1 MAVKRFITAS
11 ILISLSAFCLAQEET
26 QAVSAAEA
34 PLATPIGERY
44 IRDYIYVPLR
54 SGQSSSHR
62 IVHKGLK
69 SGVIVSLLEDDAENK
84 YSLVRTSKGIEGW
97 IPTQYLVAEP
107 TAAIKL
113 REANQTIQQL
123 TKNAGPLSEKL
134 VTAEKQAQSLTR
146 DLERLQRDH
155 KGLQNELK
163 RIKGLSS
170 GAINLDENN
179 KTLLKDLELIKNETD
194 TLKAENSRLQTEL
207 TNNDFW
213 FGVLAVILGM
223 IATLTIQ
230 NFAKSK
236 RSSEW
241 A

>member
-11 ILISLSAFCLAQEET
+11 LLISLNVFTFAQDEASTE
-26 QAVSAAEA
+26 SAA
-34 PLATPIGERY
+34 PIGERY

-54 SGQSSSHR
+54 SGTSNSHR

-69 SGVIVSLLEDDAENK
+69 SGVIVSLLDEDKDSN

-97 IPTQYLVAEP
+97 VPSQYLIDQP

-113 REANQTIQQL
+113 KEANQTIKQL
-123 TKNAGPLSEKL
+123 TQNTGPLSEKL
-134 VTAEKQAQSLTR
+134 VAAEKQVQTLTR
-146 DLERLQRDH
+146 DLQKLEREHKSLQ
-155 KGLQNELK
+155 KELE

-170 GAINLDENN
+170 DAIHLDENN
-179 KTLLKDLELIKNETD
+179 KSLLKELELTKNETD
-194 TLKAENSRLQTEL
+194 TLKAENNRLQTEL

-213 FGVLAVILGM
+213 YGVLAIIVGM
-223 IATLTIQ
+223 IATVTIQ
-230 NFAKSK
+230 NFAKSRK
-236 RSSEW
+236 RSEW